1 MPGTILDIVELLL
14 TADIYN
20 RYSEL
25 NANDIPSNIRKNYW
39 SIKEKTVPRPITAS
53 FVKIETLYSVKD
65 VEKIVR
71 NQPFIITDKS
81 RFELRLS
88 AFDLAVEWFEKQE
101 GSQEK
106 IEKNP
111 VLAYYFGNIRKVQTV
126 DYELAK
132 SKTKPQESDREWIE
146 SRIAEIRKEDKSE
159 EMLKLVVVVAPEDVR
174 QKLGDLV
181 LTQEQKD
188 EVEKISKAIE
198 HREYLR
204 EIGLHDIGKLLFVGP
219 PGTGKTSV
227 ARALSERLSIPFVEV
242 KLSMITDQ
250 YLGETAKN
258 IDRVFLLAKKLN
270 PCILFIDELDFVAKA
285 RTSDEN
291 AAIKRAV
298 NTLLKAIDE
307 ISLVEHGVLLIAAT
321 NHPHMLDSAAWRRF
335 DEIVHFPLPDL
346 DMRSNILCM
355 VIKNIEGD
363 YDIKEMAHEIAELT
377 DGYSGSD
384 LRMVIREAVLSALL
398 QERKKLTPVDL
409 LEAVRSFDER
419 SNLKSEDYGRKK

>member
-1 MPGTILDIVELLL
+1 MSGMILDIVELLL
-14 TADIYN
+14 TAEIYN
-20 RYSEL
+20 RYPEL
-25 NANDIPSNIRKNYW
+25 DVNDLPKNIRKSYW
-39 SIKEKTVPRPITAS
+39 SSVEKTVPKPIIAS
-53 FVKIETLYSVKD
+53 FVRIEKLYGVKD
-65 VEKIVR
+65 IEKTVR
-71 NQPFIITDKS
+71 NIPFINIDRS
-81 RFELRLS
+81 HFELRLS
-88 AFDLAVEWFEKQE
+88 AFDLAAEWFEKQE

-106 IEKNP
+106 IENNP
-111 VLAYYFGNIRKVQTV
+111 VLAYYFGEIRKVEAA
-126 DYELAK
+126 DYAAAK
-132 SKTKPQESDREWIE
+132 AKIRPKEVDREWIE
-146 SRIAEIRKEDKSE
+146 SLIAEIRKEDKSE
-159 EMLKLVVVVAPEDVR
+159 EMLKLVVIIAPEDVK
-174 QKLGDLV
+174 QKVRDLV
-181 LTQEQKD
+181 LTEEQKD
-188 EVEKISKAIE
+188 EIEKIMKAIQ

-227 ARALSERLSIPFVEV
+227 ARALSEQLSIPFVEV

-321 NHPHMLDSAAWRRF
+321 NHPRMLDSAAWRRF

-346 DMRSNILCM
+346 DMRKNILDI
-355 VIKNIEGD
+355 VTRHIEGD
-363 YDIKEMAHEIAELT
+363 LDTAEIAALT
-377 DGYSGSD
+377 EGYSGSD

-398 QERKKLTPVDL
+398 EERKVLTQKDL
-409 LEAVRSFDER
+409 LDAVNSFDER
-419 SNLKSEDYGRKK
+419 ADLKSDEYAGKKSS

>member
-1 MPGTILDIVELLL
+1 ML
-14 TADIYN
+14 T
-20 RYSEL
+20 E
-25 NANDIPSNIRKNYW
+25 
-39 SIKEKTVPRPITAS
+39 
-53 FVKIETLYSVKD
+53 
-65 VEKIVR
+65 
-71 NQPFIITDKS
+71 
-81 RFELRLS
+81 
-88 AFDLAVEWFEKQE
+88 
-101 GSQEK
+101 
-106 IEKNP
+106 
-111 VLAYYFGNIRKVQTV
+111 
-126 DYELAK
+126 
-132 SKTKPQESDREWIE
+132 
-146 SRIAEIRKEDKSE
+146 
-159 EMLKLVVVVAPEDVR
+159 
-174 QKLGDLV
+174 
-181 LTQEQKD
+181 EQKN
-188 EVEKISKAIE
+188 EVEKIMKAIQ

-227 ARALSERLSIPFVEV
+227 ARALSEQLSIPFVEV

-321 NHPHMLDSAAWRRF
+321 NHPRMLDSAAWRRF

-346 DMRSNILCM
+346 DMRKNILDI
-355 VIKNIEGD
+355 VTRHIEGD
-363 YDIKEMAHEIAELT
+363 FDTGEIAALT
-377 DGYSGSD
+377 EGYSGSD
-384 LRMVIREAVLSALL
+384 LRMVIREAVLGALL
-398 QERKKLTPVDL
+398 EERKVLNQQDL

-419 SNLKSEDYGRKK
+419 AGLKSEEYERKK